1 MRLKRLGQAGAL
13 ALILVAITAAFSNV
27 RPISK
32 QYAEKGNLLGN
43 YLAGRIARGQ
53 RDTSTAADYYGK
65 ALAEDP
71 KNAAILEQAFL
82 LEVAAANWPRAIELA
97 KDLTA
102 LEPKNRLA
110 KFMLAVREFDRENY
124 DEAKDHFD
132 AAEKE
137 PISDL
142 TKLLALAWIEL
153 IEDEPKSAYRLL
165 DKSSLPDW
173 TQHHRRFHKALI
185 ADIAGQ
191 TDIARKA
198 YKQAFEKNPRA
209 SRLAIAYAGHAAQAG
224 DMKLAKEVLNA
235 HLQRVPR
242 STRATA
248 VMNDIE
254 AGGTPELIV
263 KTARQGIAE
272 VFYGIGDALAGEDGF
287 EIGAIYLQIA
297 LYLDPDATLAKM
309 SLGDIYQS
317 GGKYEKAVAAFKSV
331 PEGSS
336 SWLSAQIRTAFN
348 LNALDRVEE
357 AKQLLERLADKV
369 PNDTKPLDAL
379 GDIMS
384 SHERFEEAIP
394 YFNRAIAL
402 VKEPQKQHAEMFY
415 RRAICYERTDQWP
428 LAEVDFKRA
437 LELSPDQ
444 PAVLNYLGYSWV
456 DKGMNLKEAMELIR
470 KAVKLDPNAGYIVDS
485 LGWAHYKLGNYTEAV
500 EHLERATELRPDDA
514 VINDHLGDAYWRVG
528 RRLEARYQWEQAL
541 TFDPEPEDE
550 KKIKQKLAN
559 GLNERRQIKA
569 QIETPESQ
577 AQIEN

>member
-13 ALILVAITAAFSNV
+13 ALVLVAITAAFSNV

-53 RDTSTAADYYGK
+53 RDTSSAAEYYGK

-82 LEVAAANWPRAIELA
+82 LEVAAANWPRAVELA

-102 LEPKNRLA
+102 LQPKNRFA
-110 KFMLAVREFDRENY
+110 QFMLAVRSLDRKDY
-124 DEAKDHFD
+124 EAAKTHFD
-132 AAEKE
+132 KAEKE

-153 IEDEPKSAYRLL
+153 IEDKPAKAFRLL

-173 TQHHRRFHKALI
+173 TLHHRGFHKAMI
-185 ADIAGQ
+185 SDVAGR
-191 TDIARKA
+191 TDVARKA
-198 YKQAFEKNPRA
+198 YKKAFEKNPRA
-209 SRLAIAYAGHAAQAG
+209 SRLAIAYASHAAQAG
-224 DMKLAKEVLNA
+224 DTALAKEILSS
-235 HLQRVPR
+235 HLERVPR
-242 STRATA
+242 SRLATA
-248 VMNDIE
+248 VLEQLE
-254 AGGTPELIV
+254 AGTKPELIV
-263 KTARQGIAE
+263 QKPMQGVAE

-287 EIGAIYLQIA
+287 EIGAIYLQMA
-297 LYLDPDATLAKM
+297 LFLDPGATLAKT
-309 SLGDIYQS
+309 SLGEIYQS
-317 GGKYEKAVAAFKSV
+317 SGKYEKAVAIFSGV
-331 PEGSS
+331 PEGSL
-336 SWLSAQIRTAFN
+336 SWLSAQIRMAFN
-348 LNALDRVEE
+348 LNALERVDE
-357 AKQLLERLADKV
+357 AKVLLERLADKV
-369 PNDTKPLDAL
+369 PDDTRPLDAL
-379 GDIMS
+379 GDILS
-384 SHERFEEAIP
+384 SHERFDEAVV
-394 YFNRAIAL
+394 YFDRAIKL
-402 VKEPQKQHAEMFY
+402 VEKPAKQHAELFY
-415 RRAICYERTDQWP
+415 RRAICYERMDRWP
-428 LAEVDFKRA
+428 RAEADFKRA

-485 LGWAHYKLGNYTEAV
+485 LGWAHYKLGNFAEAV

-541 TFDPEPEDE
+541 TFEPEPEDE
-550 KKIKQKLAN
+550 KKIKKKIAD
-559 GLNERRQIKA
+559 GLTEPRQIKA
-569 QIETPESQ
+569 QVATPESQ
-577 AQIEN
+577 VQKDN